1 MRPNGP
7 QHNAAC
13 KEKPTRQNMD
23 VVSARGAP
31 GTRFLCKLSI
41 VTERLRDL
49 DKSQLGRAGELAL
62 TLYAL
67 VTSNGEVE
75 LYQPVVDDDH
85 VDLVGAIRGGLPKI
99 GIQVKTSDALDKN
112 GQVEARAS
120 FPVGNVRDEVAFVYA
135 VLLLDSV
142 RIRTAWLIPSPDFN
156 RLAYRHADAGHVDL
170 EFRAYPRRPDA
181 FSSFRVDPL
190 QLGTALISRIRTET
204 LAPDWLVSLT
214 NFRQPN

>member
-1 MRPNGP
+1 M
-7 QHNAAC
+7 
-13 KEKPTRQNMD
+13 
-23 VVSARGAP
+23 
-31 GTRFLCKLSI
+31 
-41 VTERLRDL
+41 

-99 GIQVKTSDALDKN
+99 GIQVKTAGALDKD

-120 FPVGNVRDEVAFVYA
+120 FPLDDVRDDAAFVYA
-135 VLLLDSV
+135 ILLLDSV

-156 RLAYRHADAGHVDL
+156 RLAYRHADARHVDL
-170 EFRAYPRRPDA
+170 EFRAYPQRADD

-190 QLGTALISRIRTET
+190 QLGAALSSKIRTET
-204 LAPDWLVSLT
+204 YTPDWLVSLT
-214 NFRQPN
+214 NVRQPN